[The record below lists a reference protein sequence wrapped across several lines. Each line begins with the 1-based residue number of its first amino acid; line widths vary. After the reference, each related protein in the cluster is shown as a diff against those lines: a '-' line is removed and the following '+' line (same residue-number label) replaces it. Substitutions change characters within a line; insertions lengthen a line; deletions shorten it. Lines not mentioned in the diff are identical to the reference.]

1 MVYPGL
7 FADILVSGLQDLP
20 KSVIIDFVPHDFMDD
35 STKFVYKTD
44 TENRE
49 ITCFTNLNK
58 RINC

>member
-7 FADILVSGLQDLP
+7 FADISGDLP
-20 KSVIIDFVPHDFMDD
+20 KSVIIDFMPHDFMDD

-58 RINC
+58 SINC